1 MEFALQGSTGL
12 SIEIPSNTYRPPVV
26 IKCFYWYGKHF
37 EVDITEHSEH
47 TQVTLTRKEGEMS
60 AEYVTML
67 KQKVKQDL
75 IDFRTRDIVTQ
86 ETHSIRELLIAKAFS
101 HSDELD
107 EQPPGEVSD
116 PVGFQP

>member
-1 MEFALQGSTGL
+1 MKFTLLGSAGL
-12 SIEIPSNTYRPPVV
+12 TIDIPSKTYRPSVV
-26 IKCFYWYGKHF
+26 FKCFYWYGKHF
-37 EVDITEHSEH
+37 EVDITELGEH
-47 TQVTLTRKEGEMS
+47 THVTLTRKEGEMS

-67 KQKVKQDL
+67 QQKVKQDL

-86 ETHSIRELLIAKAFS
+86 ETQSIRELLIAKAFS

-107 EQPPGEVSD
+107 ELPPGEVSD